1 MRSTFFLLLLIA
13 ISSGCCT
20 YQKCFEKYGTGA
32 YADSVV
38 IDTLVRVEAIAPKDT
53 FSFITE
59 VESVVSSKGPRLFS
73 GPDSIKVQLQIKQ
86 DTIYVDVECPADT
99 VVKFVPVRITKDYPP
114 VDTFAPPDKQ
124 TLFTRYK
131 SFCAIALPIL
141 ILVLILIR
149 R

>member
-53 FSFITE
+53 FSFIRE
-59 VESVVSSKGPRLFS
+59 ILEMLLLEHARFCVYFRL
-73 GPDSIKVQLQIKQ
+73 KN
-86 DTIYVDVECPADT
+86 E
-99 VVKFVPVRITKDYPP
+99 KFII
-114 VDTFAPPDKQ
+114 F
-124 TLFTRYK
+124 LG
-131 SFCAIALPIL
+131 
-141 ILVLILIR
+141 
-149 R
+149 